1 MIESGLKIPKVNSI
15 ILLYSL
21 TKAATS
27 SIPFQDPILTPCLI
41 PSSAAQPI
49 SGLNVGFGK
58 IFNAPTEVS
67 VYLSATEG

>member
-1 MIESGLKIPKVNSI
+1 M
-15 ILLYSL
+15 LLYSFI
-21 TKAATS
+21 KAEIS
-27 SIPFQDPILTPCLI
+27 NIPFQVPIFTPCLI
-41 PSSAAQPI
+41 PISAAQPI